1 MILFMSNSGECLPIA
16 YRMQKEGTEVKVYL
30 HNSRYRKNY
39 NNIIPK
45 VGLKDLKRAVKKA
58 ELIIFDITR
67 VNEKTR
73 QDIALLKMFGVPKK
87 SPTVFGPV
95 ADEMK
100 AMGKKV
106 IGASTWT
113 EKIEMDR
120 KLGADIA
127 KKIGLKDPET
137 VEFSSLKEGVKFL
150 KTEGRKDLWVFKPEN
165 NLDLDMTYV
174 EKFNGE
180 LADKIANE
188 YRQRLGTDKVEFILQ
203 KRVEGVEISSE
214 LWWNGKDAVHFNHT
228 LEDKRLMNFNLG
240 PAIGS
245 QSNTVWI
252 KKDEN
257 GLLVKELKKLIPYLK
272 RANYVGPI
280 DINVIIS
287 KKDHKPYFL
296 EFSPRFGYDAI
307 YCLLTLIK
315 GSLTEFFLNG
325 FQTEFY
331 DGFASSQRITIPPFP
346 YADKQLLNAMAKDI
360 LIKNKLEDFWMEDV
374 YMDDKGNIRC
384 AGSDG
389 IIGVVAERGNSL
401 GGSVG
406 NVYRKIDKLKI
417 GSYIQYRTDLG
428 KSQNKRMKQLQEWG
442 FKIF

>member
-1 MILFMSNSGECLPIA
+1 
-16 YRMQKEGTEVKVYL
+16 MQKEGTEVKVYL

-150 KTEGRKDLWVFKPEN
+150 KMEGRKDLWVFKPEN

-174 EKFNGE
+174 EKFHGE

-257 GLLVKELKKLIPYLK
+257 GLLVKELKRLIPYLK
-272 RANYVGPI
+272 RANYVGPV
-280 DINVIIS
+280 DINAIIS

-307 YCLLTLIK
+307 YCLLTLVK
-315 GSLTEFFLNG
+315 SSLTDFFLN
-325 FQTEFY
+325 
-331 DGFASSQRITIPPFP
+331 
-346 YADKQLLNAMAKDI
+346 
-360 LIKNKLEDFWMEDV
+360 
-374 YMDDKGNIRC
+374 
-384 AGSDG
+384 
-389 IIGVVAERGNSL
+389 
-401 GGSVG
+401 
-406 NVYRKIDKLKI
+406 
-417 GSYIQYRTDLG
+417 
-428 KSQNKRMKQLQEWG
+428 
-442 FKIF
+442 